1 MSLLTASRLRE
12 QFFPAVPPKEEQMRS
27 SRNILWVQ
35 GAMAS
40 VMLALST
47 GNFMAGYLAFLGA
60 SPAMV
65 ARIAIIPQL
74 GCVLQMISPIFFER
88 LKYRK
93 LSIVA
98 ICFGFRF
105 SVGFAVF
112 APVLFATRDARQNF
126 VFLLYFMAFLAAG
139 FVTPALNQWTMQI
152 APQKRRGRYFAIKD
166 ILTMILNSGISFF
179 MGMQLDYFIGQD
191 LAWTGYMVVYVF
203 CIVFSLV
210 DAFLMCRMK
219 EPENLVMKEYNRKD
233 IFRPFQD
240 KKYRPVL
247 TYNMLSYFSNLFAM
261 GFLATYQ
268 LQELHLNHT
277 SILGMGVISSVAGIG
292 GIWIWGKVAD
302 HTNWAVVILGTQT
315 VTSFCS
321 MGWFLVKPD
330 ARMTAM
336 ILICA
341 AALGNASSG
350 MAGLNLQYA
359 NAPAKGMTTYLGVTA
374 AAASLVGYL
383 GAMAAAWI
391 QEQLQVY
398 TGTGRSIAFLFLIQS
413 LCGIGTVI
421 YGFIRLP
428 RRKNDRG

>member
-1 MSLLTASRLRE
+1 MSFPAASKLKE
-12 QFFPAVPPKEEQMRS
+12 QFFPAVPPKEDQMQS
-27 SRNILWVQ
+27 SRYILWIQ

-47 GNFMAGYLAFLGA
+47 GNFMAGYLAYLGA

-74 GCVLQMISPIFFER
+74 GCVLQMISPVFFER
-88 LKYRK
+88 MRYRK

-112 APVLFATRDARQNF
+112 APVLFQTRDARQHF
-126 VFLLYFMAFLAAG
+126 VFLLYFAAFLAAG
-139 FVTPALNQWTMQI
+139 FVTPALNQWTLQI
-152 APQKRRGRYFAIKD
+152 APRSRRGRYFAIKD
-166 ILTMILNSGISFF
+166 IMTMVMNSGISFL

-191 LAWTGYMVVYVF
+191 QAWTGYMAVYIF
-203 CIVFSLV
+203 CIVLSLV
-210 DAFLMCRMK
+210 DVFLMCRMK
-219 EPENLVMKEYNRKD
+219 EPENQVMKEYNLKD

-240 KKYRPVL
+240 KKYRSVL

-268 LQELHLNHT
+268 LQELNLSHT
-277 SILGMGVISSVAGIG
+277 SILGMGVISSIIGIG

-302 HTNWAVVILGTQT
+302 HTDWAVVILGTQM
-315 VTSFCS
+315 VTSLCS
-321 MGWFLVKPD
+321 LGWFLVRPD
-330 ARMTAM
+330 ARIAAM
-336 ILICA
+336 VLICA

-359 NAPAKGMTTYLGVTA
+359 NAPARGMTTYLGVTA
-374 AAASLVGYL
+374 AAACLVGYL

-413 LCGIGTVI
+413 LCGVGTVM

-428 RRKNDRG
+428 RRKGDLC